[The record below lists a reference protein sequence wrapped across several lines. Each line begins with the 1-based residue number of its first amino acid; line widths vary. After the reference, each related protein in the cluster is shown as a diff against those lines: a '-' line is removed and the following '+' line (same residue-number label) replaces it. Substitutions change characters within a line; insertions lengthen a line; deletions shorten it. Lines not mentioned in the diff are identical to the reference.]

1 MDRQIVEPVL
11 APFQEVH
18 VVRNNVFI
26 AGEDGMES
34 YIIRIYHRDRKDTK
48 KMAGVVEEIGGEGKK
63 GFLGPDSLWK
73 ILATPWVEPGSDR
86 KTHSSSSRR
95 RSPLGERSDAMTFM
109 EILRELNHEEE

>member
-1 MDRQIVEPVL
+1 LRKMDRYIAEPIL
-11 APFQEVH
+11 EPFQEVH

-26 AGEDGMES
+26 AGEDEMES

-73 ILATPWVEPGSDR
+73 ILATPCRKPGPDR
-86 KTHSSSSRR
+86 KPLRR
-95 RSPLGERSDAMTFM
+95 GETPLDERRDAMTFT

>member
-1 MDRQIVEPVL
+1 
-11 APFQEVH
+11 
-18 VVRNNVFI
+18 
-26 AGEDGMES
+26 MES

>member
-1 MDRQIVEPVL
+1 MDRQIVEPIL

-26 AGEDGMES
+26 AGEDDMES
-34 YIIRIYHRDRKDTK
+34 YIVRIYHRDRKDTK

-73 ILATPWVEPGSDR
+73 ILATPRREPEPDR
-86 KTHSSSSRR
+86 KTLRSSSRGRIPLDER
-95 RSPLGERSDAMTFM
+95 RDAMTFT